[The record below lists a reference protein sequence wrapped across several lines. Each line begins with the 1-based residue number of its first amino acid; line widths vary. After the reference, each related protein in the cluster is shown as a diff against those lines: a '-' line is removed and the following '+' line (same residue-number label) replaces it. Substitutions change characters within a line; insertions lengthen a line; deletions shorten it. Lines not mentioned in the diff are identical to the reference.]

1 MLDQSPPR
9 IATTAPSATGTEAA
23 PAAAGVAALAAERAT
38 AAESARRLDPEV
50 AQALVDAGFPRHFVP
65 LECGGNAGTFRELTP
80 AVAEI
85 GRNCAATAW
94 CASLM
99 ANLSRMAAFLPADG
113 FREVWA
119 GGPDTVVVGSL
130 VPAGRARKVP
140 GGWRVSGQWPYISAV
155 DFSDW
160 TLVCADIPGAERPAA
175 KVFAVPR
182 GQFSVTDTWFN
193 IGMRAT
199 GSNTV
204 TVEDVLVPDS
214 RCFDR
219 QDLFTGRAVDS
230 TAPCHSVPL
239 EAVNGLSFATPVLG
253 AARGALAAWSAYLT
267 EKIRSAASRPGAPQ
281 IDRTS
286 VHAALARCAAD
297 IDAAALLLERA
308 SLIGDKGAAATRLEV
323 TRNLRDCSYAVDL
336 LVTSVNR
343 LFHAA
348 GTSGQAEASPLQRL
362 WRDVNSAA
370 SHIALRFQPAADS
383 YAAQCLE
390 I

>member
-9 IATTAPSATGTEAA
+9 TATTAPSATTAGTA
-23 PAAAGVAALAAERAT
+23 PAATGVAALAVERAG
-38 AAESARRLDPEV
+38 AAEAARRLDPDV

-85 GRNCAATAW
+85 GQECPATAW

-119 GGPDTVVVGSL
+119 DGPDAVVVGSL
-130 VPAGRARKVP
+130 MPAGRAREVP

-155 DFSDW
+155 DSSHW
-160 TLVCADIPGAERPAA
+160 ALLCAAVSGEGRPSA

-182 GQFSVTDTWFN
+182 AQFSVADTWFN

-204 TVEDVLVPDS
+204 TVEDVLVPDARS
-214 RCFDR
+214 FDR
-219 QDLFTGRAVDS
+219 QDLFTGRAVGS
-230 TAPCHSVPL
+230 TAPCHTVPL

-253 AARGALAAWSAYLT
+253 AARGALAAWSSYLT
-267 EKIRSAASRPGAPQ
+267 EKIRSAASRPNAPQ

-286 VHAALARCAAD
+286 AHATLARCAAD

-308 SLIGDKGAAATRLEV
+308 SLIGDKGATATRLEV

-348 GTSGQAEASPLQRL
+348 GTSGQAESNPLQRL

-370 SHIALRFQPAADS
+370 SHVALQFQPAADS
-383 YAAQCLE
+383 YAAQCLA

>member
-1 MLDQSPPR
+1 MS
-9 IATTAPSATGTEAA
+9 EAA

-38 AAESARRLDPEV
+38 SAEAARRLDPDV
-50 AQALVDAGFPRHFVP
+50 ARALVDAGFSRHFVP

-85 GRNCAATAW
+85 GRECAATAW

-99 ANLSRMAAFLPADG
+99 ANLSRMAAFLPAEG

-119 GGPDTVVVGSL
+119 DGPDAVVVGSL
-130 VPAGRARKVP
+130 MPAGRARKVP
-140 GGWRVSGQWPYISAV
+140 GGWRVSGRWSYISAV
-155 DFSDW
+155 DSSHW
-160 TLVCADIPGAERPAA
+160 ALVCATVPGAERSSA

-182 GQFSVTDTWFN
+182 AQFSVADTWFN

-204 TVEDVLVPDS
+204 TVEDVLVPDA

-230 TAPCHSVPL
+230 AAPCHSVPL

-267 EKIRSAASRPGAPQ
+267 EKARSAAARPDAPQ
-281 IDRTS
+281 VDRAS
-286 VHAALARCAAD
+286 AHATLARCAAD

-323 TRNLRDCSYAVDL
+323 TRNLRDCSYAVDV

-348 GTSGQAEASPLQRL
+348 GTSGQAESNPLQRL

-370 SHIALRFQPAADS
+370 SHIALQFQPAADS
-383 YAAQCLE
+383 YAAQCLA

>member
-9 IATTAPSATGTEAA
+9 TATTAPSTTTAGAA
-23 PAAAGVAALAAERAT
+23 PAAAGVAALAAERAVS
-38 AAESARRLDPEV
+38 AEAARRLDPDV

-65 LECGGNAGTFRELTP
+65 VECGGNAGTFRELTP

-85 GRNCAATAW
+85 GQGCAATAW

-119 GGPDTVVVGSL
+119 DGPDAVVVGSL

-140 GGWRVSGQWPYISAV
+140 GGWRVSGQWPYVSAV
-155 DFSDW
+155 DSSHW
-160 TLVCADIPGAERPAA
+160 ALVCAAIPGTERPSA

-182 GQFSVTDTWFN
+182 AQFSVTDTWFN

-204 TVEDVLVPDS
+204 TVEDVLVPDA

-219 QDLFTGRAVDS
+219 QALFTGRAVDS
-230 TAPCHSVPL
+230 SAPCHSVPL

-253 AARGALAAWSAYLT
+253 AARGALAAWSTYLT
-267 EKIRSAASRPGAPQ
+267 EKIRSAAARPDAPQ

-286 VHAALARCAAD
+286 VHATLARCAAD
-297 IDAAALLLERA
+297 IDAAALLLDRA
-308 SLIGDKGAAATRLEV
+308 ALIGDKGAAAGRLEV
-323 TRNLRDCSYAVDL
+323 ARNLRDCSYAVDL

-348 GTSGQAEASPLQRL
+348 GTSGQAETNPLQRL

-370 SHIALRFQPAADS
+370 SHIALQFQPAADS
-383 YAAQCLE
+383 YAAQCLAV
-390 I
+390 

>member
-1 MLDQSPPR
+1 MLDRSPQR
-9 IATTAPSATGTEAA
+9 VATTAPSTTMSEAA

-38 AAESARRLDPEV
+38 SAEAARRLDPDV
-50 AQALVDAGFPRHFVP
+50 ARALVDAGFSRHFVP

-85 GRNCAATAW
+85 GRECAATAW

-99 ANLSRMAAFLPADG
+99 ANLSRMAAFLPAEG

-119 GGPDTVVVGSL
+119 DGPDAVVVGSL
-130 VPAGRARKVP
+130 MPAGRARKVP
-140 GGWRVSGQWPYISAV
+140 GGWRVSGRWSYISAV
-155 DFSDW
+155 DSSHW
-160 TLVCADIPGAERPAA
+160 ALVCATVPGAERSSA

-182 GQFSVTDTWFN
+182 AQFSVADTWFN

-204 TVEDVLVPDS
+204 TVEDVLVPDA

-230 TAPCHSVPL
+230 AAPCHSVPL

-267 EKIRSAASRPGAPQ
+267 EKARSAAARPDAPQ
-281 IDRTS
+281 VDRAS
-286 VHAALARCAAD
+286 AHATLARCAAD

-323 TRNLRDCSYAVDL
+323 TRNLRDCSYAVDV

-348 GTSGQAEASPLQRL
+348 GTSGQAESNPLQRL

-370 SHIALRFQPAADS
+370 SHIALQFQPAADS
-383 YAAQCLE
+383 YAAQCLA